1 VTPPPVVLR
10 DLGGSGPL
18 LVVGPALGTG
28 VRTLWEPV
36 AARLSGTLH
45 VVGWELPGHGG
56 TAPATGFDLPDLAG
70 AVLAALDAGGL
81 GGPCHVAGDSVG
93 GAVALEAALRA
104 PDRVRSVAV
113 LGSGARIG
121 TPQAWAERA
130 ALVRSAG
137 TAALL
142 DTAPGRWFG
151 PGVADPDRATVDA
164 LLADLA
170 AADDASYAA
179 VCEALARHDR
189 RADLHRIGAPVLAVA
204 GSHDVATPVATLRHV
219 ADGVRHGRLVVLD
232 GVGHLP
238 PAQAPGPVAALLA
251 DHTSADPP
259 AAVTT
264 AQVRA
269 EGMRVRREV
278 LGDAW
283 VDAAAEAADPV
294 TGDFQDFLTR
304 CAWGT
309 VWTRPGLDRRTR
321 SVAAITALV
330 ARGRHEELAAHL
342 RGARTNGLGWD
353 EIAEVLLQAAVY
365 CGVPDAHAAF
375 RVAFRV
381 AADESDGAASGGH
394 A

>member
-1 VTPPPVVLR
+1 MTSPPVVLR

-18 LVVGPALGTG
+18 LVVGPSLGTG
-28 VRTLWEPV
+28 VRTLWGPV
-36 AARLSGTLH
+36 AARLSGTLR
-45 VVGWELPGHGG
+45 VVGWELPGHDG
-56 TAPATGFDLPDLAG
+56 ADPATGFGLAG
-70 AVLAALDAGGL
+70 LAAAVLAALDAGGL
-81 GGPCHVAGDSVG
+81 GGACHVAGDSVG
-93 GAVALEAALRA
+93 GAVALEIALRDPA
-104 PDRVRSVAV
+104 RVRSVAV

-121 TPQAWAERA
+121 TPPAWAERA

-137 TAALL
+137 TVALL
-142 DTAPGRWFG
+142 EAAPARWFG
-151 PGVADPDRATVDA
+151 PGFAARDPVAADA

-170 AADDASYAA
+170 AADDTSYAA

-189 RADLHRIGAPVLAVA
+189 RADLHRIDAPVLAVA
-204 GSHDVATPVATLRHV
+204 GSDDVVTPVAALRHV

-238 PAQAPGPVAALLA
+238 PAEAPEPVAALLA
-251 DHTSADPP
+251 DHALAGPP
-259 AAVTT
+259 PAVTT

-278 LGDAW
+278 LGDGW
-283 VDAAAEAADPV
+283 VDAAAGRADPL
-294 TGDFQDFLTR
+294 TADFQDFLTR
-304 CAWGT
+304 YAWGT

-321 SVAAITALV
+321 SVVAITALV
-330 ARGRHEELAAHL
+330 ARGHHEELAAHL

-375 RVAFRV
+375 RVAARV
-381 AADESDGAASGGH
+381 AAGEGDGGAPGGS

>member
-1 VTPPPVVLR
+1 VTRPPLVLR

-18 LVVGPALGTG
+18 LVVGPSLGTG
-28 VRTLWEPV
+28 VRTLWAPV

-56 TAPATGFDLPDLAG
+56 AAPAVGFDLPDLAE

-81 GGPCHVAGDSVG
+81 GGACHLAGDSVG
-93 GAVALEAALRA
+93 GAVALETALRA

-121 TPQAWAERA
+121 TPRAWAERA

-142 DTAPGRWFG
+142 DTALGRWFG
-151 PGVADPDRATVDA
+151 PGFADRDPATAEA

-179 VCEALARHDR
+179 VCEALGRHDR
-189 RADLHRIGAPVLAVA
+189 RADLHRITAPVLVVA
-204 GSHDVATPVATLRHV
+204 GSHDVATPVTTQRHV

-238 PAQAPGPVAALLA
+238 PAQAPQPVAALLA
-251 DHTSADPP
+251 DHALADPP
-259 AAVTT
+259 PDVTT

-283 VDAAAEAADPV
+283 VDAAADRADAL
-294 TGDFQDFLTR
+294 TADFQDFLTR
-304 CAWGT
+304 YAWGT

-321 SVAAITALV
+321 SVVAITALV

-353 EIAEVLLQAAVY
+353 EITEILLQAAVY
-365 CGVPDAHAAF
+365 CGMPDANAAF
-375 RVAFRV
+375 RVAARV
-381 AADESDGAASGGH
+381 AADEPGGGASDGH